1 MLCKHLMKTSIVKAY
16 KHSSILD
23 CAILMKENNIGF
35 IPIVYPDTDF
45 IAGVVTDRDILT
57 RAICTGIPLSED
69 IYLISTNNYISC
81 FEDADI
87 SVAVTKMADN
97 QIKRILITNR
107 QKQLCG
113 IISLK
118 EIATN
123 DNTNFFLNDLL
134 KETCENR
141 DLYL

>member
-57 RAICTGIPLSED
+57 RAICTGIPLSEN
-69 IYLISTNNYISC
+69 IYSISTNNYISC
-81 FEDADI
+81 FEDDDI

-97 QIKRILITNR
+97 QIKRILITNK